1 MTQTMTTQGA
11 LSDDTMANPQ
21 REAIGHAMSFG
32 DHLDELRRRLMW
44 ALVGLVPCLIIGIAV
59 AGPGLERLLRP
70 VKAQLLASGLPA
82 KLQATGVLETFGAYV
97 RVSIIVMLLLGLPW
111 CVWQLW
117 LFVAPGLYKHE
128 KLFARMLVPF
138 SVLLSLVGVLFLYYV
153 MLPAMLY
160 FLISF
165 GSSIAAPMVN
175 VAEPPAG
182 MVFPTIPTLEAD
194 PISPQPLS
202 FWFNTELNE
211 LRYALP
217 GPDGRVSVVGADLV
231 RSLGIVQQYRIS
243 EYMNMVFFTAIAFA
257 FGFQTPIVVLLLGWV
272 GIVDRAFLARHR
284 RYAVAISMVAS
295 AVLTPSPDPL
305 SMFMLAVPLY
315 GLYELGLLLLKWFP
329 GRGIVGLAN
338 EAMDGASEAVE
349 GIGRPGRERGD
360 AGDA

>member
-1 MTQTMTTQGA
+1 MNADTA
-11 LSDDTMANPQ
+11 SSAIFSDHAGRGSGDSA
-21 REAIGHAMSFG
+21 GHAMSFG
-32 DHLDELRRRLMW
+32 DHLEELRRRLMW
-44 ALVGLVPCLIIGIAV
+44 ALLGLIPCLLIGVAV
-59 AGPGLERLLRP
+59 ASPGLEILLRP

-117 LFVAPGLYKHE
+117 MFVAPGLYKHE
-128 KLFARMLVPF
+128 RMFAKLLVPF
-138 SVLLSLVGVLFLYYV
+138 SAVLSITGLMFLYFV

-165 GSSIAAPMVN
+165 GSSLATPTVHTIA
-175 VAEPPAG
+175 PAADV
-182 MVFPTIPTLEAD
+182 VFPTLPSLAAD
-194 PISPQPLS
+194 PIAPHPLT

-211 LRYALP
+211 FRYALP
-217 GPDGRVSVVGADLV
+217 TADGTISVVGVDLV

-243 EYMNMVFFTAIAFA
+243 EYMDMVFFTAVAFA

-272 GIVDRAFLARHR
+272 RIVDRAFLARHR
-284 RYAVAISMVAS
+284 RYAVGIALVAS

-329 GRGIVGLAN
+329 GRGLVEMAN
-338 EAMDGASEAVE
+338 DALDRTTDALDG
-349 GIGRPGRERGD
+349 PRERPD